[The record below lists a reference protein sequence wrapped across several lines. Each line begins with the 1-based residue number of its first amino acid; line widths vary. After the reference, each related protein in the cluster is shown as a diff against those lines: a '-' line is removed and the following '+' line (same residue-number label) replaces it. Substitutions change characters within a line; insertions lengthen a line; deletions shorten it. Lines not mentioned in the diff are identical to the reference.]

1 MSLSLKVPELSDKPL
16 IVAETRSHKIAEFI
30 AKLHQANLL
39 DTATVLF
46 DEIEILNRQKVS
58 TEDRTR
64 ALEAYRPTVIDL
76 CAQLAEHYCTSPL
89 PLPEKAK
96 AHASLA
102 ESLWLELSYGY
113 KLALIDNHKKFFSI
127 KSEKN
132 TALTVQRA
140 MEALREL
147 AMIYHQTYFSLPS
160 SLWSDLNQLY
170 LYAAQQSLH
179 EINLATDTEPTSSI
193 SLTYKKALLMALA
206 DPQRLAYKDIKRVA
220 DYIDRYASHAHLQGL
235 GLIDNP
241 TGIFFI
247 ALHSGNP
254 PVAYTR
260 NTKEGNAKQ
269 DIFLVTI
276 DLARLLH
283 KHIQQLKSQPAAG
296 LENLPEDAQDPRYL
310 DLLTYLIKHWS
321 EPSKRI
327 FDRTRKNDSVEIGV
341 GIAAAHYFYQD
352 HKKKSPATPAASLP
366 AADSTAS
373 GLDNI
378 SSSRWVVLNLS
389 AGGIALRKPPSIKEN
404 LRVGSLLCMR
414 DSHAKHW
421 SIGVVR
427 WAANNDEHQIDIGT
441 QLIAPVAKAI
451 MVRKLA
457 EDEFTKA
464 LILPGI
470 AVLKQTVSI
479 IAASGTY
486 TPAGQLEI
494 EEAGK
499 VSRIIITKLIER
511 TGSFEHFNF
520 SYL

>member
-16 IVAETRSHKIAEFI
+16 IVAETRPHKIAEFI
-30 AKLHQANLL
+30 AKLHQANLQ

-46 DEIEILNRQKVS
+46 EEIEILNRQKVS
-58 TEDRTR
+58 TEDRMR
-64 ALEAYRPTVIDL
+64 ALEAYRPAVIDL
-76 CAQLAEHYCTSPL
+76 CTQLADHYCTSPL

-96 AHASLA
+96 MHAFLA

-113 KLALIDNHKKFFSI
+113 KLALIDNQKKFFNI
-127 KSEKN
+127 KSEKS

-140 MEALREL
+140 MDALREL
-147 AMIYHQTYFSLPS
+147 AMVYHQTYFSLPG

-179 EINLATDTEPTSSI
+179 EIDVSADNEPASTI

-206 DPQRLAYKDIKRVA
+206 DPQRLANKDIKRVA
-220 DYIDRYASHAHLQGL
+220 DYIHRYASHARLQGL
-235 GLIDNP
+235 SLIDNP

-247 ALHSGNP
+247 ALHSSNP
-254 PVAYTR
+254 PVAFTR

-283 KHIQQLKSQPAAG
+283 KHIQQLKSLPMTG
-296 LENLPEDAQDPRYL
+296 LEDLPEDAQDPRYL

-321 EPSKRI
+321 EPPKRI

-341 GIAAAHYFYQD
+341 GITAAHYFYQD
-352 HKKKSPATPAASLP
+352 KKKKPPAT
-366 AADSTAS
+366 TAPDNPPTDN
-373 GLDNI
+373 LLVDNI
-378 SSSRWVVLNLS
+378 NSSRWVVLNLS

-414 DSHAKHW
+414 DSNAKHW

-427 WAANNDEHQIDIGT
+427 WAANNEIHQIDIGT

-451 MVRKLA
+451 AIRKLA
-457 EDEFTKA
+457 EDDFNKA

-470 AVLKQTVSI
+470 VVLKQSTSI

-499 VSRIIITKLIER
+499 LSRIIITKLIER